1 MHMYLNH
8 PARARAGAACLL
20 GLLLAVLLAGCA
32 RSSVGLRIAGST
44 SLQPLAEM
52 LAEGYRAAGGAR
64 VSTQGVGSTAGLQA
78 LRSGVADLAT
88 ISRRLTPEE
97 VQQGFQAHVIA
108 WDVLAVAVHPSNPV
122 EGMTLAE
129 LRRLFAGEIRDWAEL
144 GGPQGPVH
152 LISRE
157 AGSGCRPAIRGRLG
171 PIPPLTAVQNSN
183 GAIRLAVRNDPAA
196 VGYLSLGVARAG
208 GVKLLR
214 IDGRLPGEPGYPL
227 VRPLSLVTLG
237 PPAGEARAFLQ
248 YALSPAGQRLVA
260 DEGMLPVR

>member
-1 MHMYLNH
+1 MRVRVKPLTLVV
-8 PARARAGAACLL
+8 ALAAALL
-20 GLLLAVLLAGCA
+20 VGCG
-32 RSSVGLRIAGST
+32 RPSVGLRIAGST

-88 ISRRLTPEE
+88 VSRRLTPEE
-97 VQQGFQAHVIA
+97 MREGFQAHVIA
-108 WDVLAVAVHPSNPV
+108 WDVLAIAVHPSNSV
-122 EGMTLAE
+122 DGLTLAE
-129 LRRLFAGEIRDWAEL
+129 LRRLFAGEIRDWAQL
-144 GGPQGPVH
+144 GGTAGRVH

-157 AGSGCRPAIRGRLG
+157 AGSGSRQAFRELVG
-171 PIPPLTAVQNSN
+171 PIHPLAAVQNTN

-214 IDGRLPGEPGYPL
+214 IDGYLPGEPGYPL

-237 PPAGEARAFLQ
+237 PPAGEARAFLA
-248 YALSPAGQRLVA
+248 YALSPAGQKLVA